1 MEIQTLQKYFPL
13 IAFVTGSVLLGGLI
27 NEFPLQEGGV
37 AAGIDF
43 ECPPPSLPSVDA
55 DEPRVLPMLSSQ
67 VGINISHVSSAPG
80 GLLPKPVVAFIAL
93 LLPLLPILAPTVV
106 VGHQGGPKILSHF
119 EQGDTWKLLVC
130 HIVGQSGSFSSSELA
145 RFLIVKPNSQFF
157 SDCQLDS
164 EECKRIKNE
173 DSATKRQLLA
183 VSAAGIHNGS
193 GKSDTEATENV
204 LCKNSTVSLS
214 ELQKNL
220 HSFPDVA
227 SALVGAA
234 ICSFFLSMSA
244 RRQNKRQLLAV
255 GEDDNQA
262 ELETLNKN
270 DDDARSSSSPCR
282 GAEVR
287 EPKTEEKM
295 QQMTLS
301 LTLAKPY
308 LKFLYVTFSVGALG
322 LLLVDR
328 YALSKY
334 SPLEMA
340 FSVLLGMFFQLTI
353 YYFMV
358 GAGDKWPSVLIA
370 AAASSGIRGQRQP
383 AHSSPIISPRLR
395 WHSNV

>member
-67 VGINISHVSSAPG
+67 GGINISHVSSAPG

-106 VGHQGGPKILSHF
+106 VGHEGGPKILSHF
-119 EQGDTWKLLVC
+119 EQGETWKLLVC

-193 GKSDTEATENV
+193 GKSDMAATENV
-204 LCKNSTVSLS
+204 LCK
-214 ELQKNL
+214 
-220 HSFPDVA
+220 
-227 SALVGAA
+227 
-234 ICSFFLSMSA
+234 
-244 RRQNKRQLLAV
+244 
-255 GEDDNQA
+255 
-262 ELETLNKN
+262 
-270 DDDARSSSSPCR
+270 
-282 GAEVR
+282 
-287 EPKTEEKM
+287 
-295 QQMTLS
+295 
-301 LTLAKPY
+301 
-308 LKFLYVTFSVGALG
+308 KFHR
-322 LLLVDR
+322 LLV
-328 YALSKY
+328 
-334 SPLEMA
+334 
-340 FSVLLGMFFQLTI
+340 
-353 YYFMV
+353 
-358 GAGDKWPSVLIA
+358 
-370 AAASSGIRGQRQP
+370 
-383 AHSSPIISPRLR
+383 
-395 WHSNV
+395 